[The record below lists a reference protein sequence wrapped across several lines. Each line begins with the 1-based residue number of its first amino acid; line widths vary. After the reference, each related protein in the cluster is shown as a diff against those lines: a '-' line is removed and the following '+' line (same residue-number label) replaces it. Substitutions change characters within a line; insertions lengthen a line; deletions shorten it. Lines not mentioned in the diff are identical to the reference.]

1 MRKKFKE
8 IFGKTDDVIRQ
19 YPLVLV
25 MSLLA
30 AISLICMT
38 ERNLSQEDE
47 FLFGKIS
54 LVFIL
59 GISLTFALNILS
71 QRIGKIFLLQLVGIT
86 FLIFFYFLLPVKEKN
101 FTEQYAFLLIPIFI
115 LSHLL
120 VSFIAFYG
128 QKKEM
133 SFWQYNKNLFINIF
147 LTAVFTGVLIA
158 GVQLAIVAVDQLFD
172 FNFKDDYYRNPF
184 IILSVFGSSFI
195 FLLFNVNGLQ
205 DLEKDGNYPQ
215 ILKFFTQYILIPLLL
230 IYAVILY
237 FYSAKILL
245 NWELP
250 RGWVSYLVLAYSVV
264 GIFALLLV
272 YPLKE
277 EFSKSWVKIFSK
289 IFYFTLLPLLIL
301 LFTAIFTRILQYG
314 YTEPR
319 YFVLLLALWLS
330 TVVVYFILKKKSNIK
345 FVPVSLF
352 FFGLFAL
359 AFPYMNTFSVAKRS
373 QKTELN
379 KILKENKLVLN
390 GKIDFNKKVADSVAT
405 EISDK
410 FEFLAKR
417 HEEIFLK
424 SFLNPSLQD
433 KFIKEAKEGKFYNL
447 ERTIKGEFKNIS
459 AESFA
464 KGTRALPN
472 IRTLYVNEINSNISG
487 YQYLFK
493 AYNFKNNDFQLGTTN
508 INIKLPANDSKN
520 EFYIKIN
527 GTKTDLMRDFQQ
539 IFYGYPERG
548 ETEVKELTFK
558 KNIGNYEVRFL
569 LDNISRTNFP
579 NNKKQYFINSE
590 SVLILIKEN

>member
-47 FLFGKIS
+47 FLFGKLS

-71 QRIGKIFLLQLVGIT
+71 QRIGKIFLLQLVGII
-86 FLIFFYFLLPVKEKN
+86 FLIFFYFLLPVEEKN

-120 VSFIAFYG
+120 VSFIAFFG
-128 QKKEM
+128 QKNEM

-230 IYAVILY
+230 IYAIILY

-272 YPLKE
+272 HPLKE

-390 GKIDFNKKVADSVAT
+390 GKIDFNKKVADSIAT

-417 HEEIFLK
+417 HEELFLK

-433 KFIKEAKEGKFYNL
+433 KFIKETKEGKFYNL
-447 ERTIKGEFKNIS
+447 ARTIKGEFKNIS

-493 AYNFKNNDFQLGTTN
+493 AYSFKNNDFQLGKTN
-508 INIKLPANDSKN
+508 INIKLPTNDSKK

-539 IFYGYPERG
+539 IFSGYSERG